1 MFAHFAW
8 ANYYILLL
16 LGNSHD
22 LQIHECGIS
31 VPRFFCR
38 QLSFEA
44 LGRRIKSCARHEF
57 RD

>member
-1 MFAHFAW
+1 MFAYFAW

-31 VPRFFCR
+31 VPRFFWNNI
-38 QLSFEA
+38 LKA
-44 LGRRIKSCARHEF
+44 LK
-57 RD
+57 DN